1 MRHTVN
7 SHMTIPDAAPTDGEE
22 PKLKDKLRETFDYE
36 IVHAAVWNQLVE
48 WYVTLVVGQ
57 A

>member
-1 MRHTVN
+1 
-7 SHMTIPDAAPTDGEE
+7 MTIPDAAPTDGEE

-48 WYVTLVVGQ
+48 WYVTLLVGQ